1 VILPSPGR
9 RKSMAIVVGDPEEA
23 GQAEF
28 SPSSGRRKSIQH
40 KAEEVDPR
48 RSIRHANTVS
58 VGSTDGARLLCLG
71 KPSSLASLAMQQ
83 ASRESLKQPSVDSRI
98 LGSACS
104 SPRASQSLKGPLPE
118 MFSLSSSAS
127 AWVPV
132 ELDSF
137 GQPVKPSSRS
147 LHMLEDKKMLAE
159 LSQTMAGQL
168 NEMYA
173 FMNQAMTQ
181 ERSRHSS
188 DVSLILRKVEE
199 DLRHTFDNVRNTFA
213 TLTDQLVRLAKEVE
227 VGRNQV
233 TNVQN
238 KHLRTKEAVEA
249 QAQYVTELEAALDNQ
264 QSGVSGKLKQ
274 MSTEAQDARVAL
286 KKLEE
291 TSAQREKA
299 LKEEIAMMRKSLLKY
314 ESPERNSNALPPPLQ
329 EMPAT
334 WTKAASED
342 AGGEGGSE
350 IMKSVMMH
358 CDSDRQVPRLK
369 KAVRAKPSR
378 LPSLPAQ
385 EPPTPSLQKGT
396 DQRISIAEARC
407 ARMHRFVSKAYPP
420 LCLLSDIF
428 AVLRASGCFGGV
440 VSLGEDGL
448 HVTIPEDFDAHD
460 ILSRIARL
468 TCNAAPKL
476 RGLSDLL
483 VAVGGEVRR
492 PPPECFDPKVMAKV
506 AEEPTSFDAKRAK
519 EEENR
524 LMRSFHQPSTSLGAL
539 GGADLQEGLMGLAS
553 RAANEGFP
561 KPMSSPAKRPA
572 MQIFESFAEDEE
584 EEDAA
589 W

>member
-1 VILPSPGR
+1 
-9 RKSMAIVVGDPEEA
+9 
-23 GQAEF
+23 
-28 SPSSGRRKSIQH
+28 
-40 KAEEVDPR
+40 
-48 RSIRHANTVS
+48 
-58 VGSTDGARLLCLG
+58 
-71 KPSSLASLAMQQ
+71 
-83 ASRESLKQPSVDSRI
+83 
-98 LGSACS
+98 
-104 SPRASQSLKGPLPE
+104 

-137 GQPVKPSSRS
+137 GQPVKPSSCS
-147 LHMLEDKKMLAE
+147 LHLLSDRKMLAE

-227 VGRNQV
+227 VGRKQV

-249 QAQYVTELEAALDNQ
+249 QAQYVGELEAALDSQ
-264 QSGVSGKLKQ
+264 QSGVSGMLKQ
-274 MSTEAQDARVAL
+274 MSTEAQAARVAL

-291 TSAQREKA
+291 TSAKREKA
-299 LKEEIAMMRKSLLKY
+299 LEEEISMLRKSLIKY
-314 ESPERNSNALPPPLQ
+314 ESPERNAGSLPPPLQ

-342 AGGEGGSE
+342 DDGEGGSE

-385 EPPTPSLQKGT
+385 EPPTPTTSSRQKGT

-420 LCLLSDIF
+420 LCLLSDVF
-428 AVLRASGCFGGV
+428 AVLRATGCFTGV

-448 HVTIPEDFDAHD
+448 DVTIPEDFDAHD

-468 TCNAAPKL
+468 FCNATPKL
-476 RGLSDLL
+476 RGLSELL

-492 PPPECFDPKVMAKV
+492 PPPESLDPKVVAKV
-506 AEEPTSFDAKRAK
+506 AEEPTPFDATRA
-519 EEENR
+519 EEEEKR
-524 LMRSFHQPSTSLGAL
+524 LMSSFHQPSTFLGAL

-553 RAANEGFP
+553 RAGNEGFP
-561 KPMSSPAKRPA
+561 KSMSSPAKRPA
-572 MQIFESFAEDEE
+572 MQILESFAEDDE
-584 EEDAA
+584 EEDDA